1 MQAANETPE
10 RHSGRLHRARVLYRN
25 VSKRKMAW
33 LLLKDTVNSCIEYRI
48 LGLAAEAAFF
58 TLLSLPPLMLGLL
71 GLLGYIDSWTD
82 TTTVASIE
90 KNILNAVGTVLSERG
105 VNEIAKPLLADV
117 THGGRPDLI
126 SIGFAIALWSGSRA
140 VNVFIDTITVM
151 YGLDGHRGIVATRLL
166 AFLLYLVALLIGAVV
181 LPLAAVGPDR
191 VVDLVPW
198 GTTLVMILYWPV
210 VILLSIAFLT
220 TLYHVSVPVRS
231 PWIED
236 VPGALVAIGMWVVG
250 SALLRLYITSTVEG
264 PTIYGS
270 LAAPIAVLLWIG
282 ISAFAVLVGAA
293 VNAAIDRV
301 WPSVATAAAR
311 AANDRLR
318 EAQAV
323 EVLARAQAAR
333 LYDTYSTDDESD
345 DEGDDEGGG
354 TGDMPSEFPER
365 WSRFLPPD
373 DLRAR
378 LHTGPKPPPGAAS
391 PGPNDLTGGPAPAA
405 YPKPPQYPPRPLHPP
420 YPGRPS
426 VPRKD
431 RTPGDRPETPRDDRR

>member
-1 MQAANETPE
+1 MQAARETPE
-10 RHSGRLHRARVLYRN
+10 RPERRPWSRLHRARVLYRN

-58 TLLSLPPLMLGLL
+58 TLLSLPPLLL
-71 GLLGYIDSWTD
+71 GLIAVLGYADDWTNTD
-82 TTTVASIE
+82 TVASIRE
-90 KNILNAVGTVLSERG
+90 NILHAAGTVLSDRG
-105 VNEIAKPLLADV
+105 VHEIAEPLLDDI
-117 THGGRPDLI
+117 TQGKRPDLI
-126 SIGFAIALWSGSRA
+126 SLGFAIALWSGSRA

-151 YGLDGHRGIVATRLL
+151 YGLDGHRGIVKTRLL
-166 AFLLYLVALLIGAVV
+166 ALLLYIVALLIGAVV
-181 LPLAAVGPDR
+181 LPLAVVGPDR
-191 VVDLVPW
+191 VVALVPW
-198 GTTLVMILYWPV
+198 GTEVVAVLYWPA

-236 VPGALVAIGMWVVG
+236 IPGALVALAMWVLG
-250 SALLRLYITSTVEG
+250 SFLLRIYLTSQVEG

-311 AANDRLR
+311 EANER
-318 EAQAV
+318 
-323 EVLARAQAAR
+323 ARAFQAAELVAR
-333 LYDTYSTDDESD
+333 VRAEAEDVDEDDP
-345 DEGDDEGGG
+345 
-354 TGDMPSEFPER
+354 DMPSEFPER

-373 DLRAR
+373 DVKSR
-378 LHTGPKPPPGAAS
+378 LHSGWE
-391 PGPNDLTGGPAPAA
+391 
-405 YPKPPQYPPRPLHPP
+405 
-420 YPGRPS
+420 
-426 VPRKD
+426 KD
-431 RTPGDRPETPRDDRR
+431 

>member
-10 RHSGRLHRARVLYRN
+10 RPSGRLHRARVLYRN
-25 VSKRKMAW
+25 VSKRKMTW

-58 TLLSLPPLMLGLL
+58 TLLSLPPLMLGLI
-71 GLLGYIDSWTD
+71 GLLGYIDDWTN

-90 KNILNAVGTVLSERG
+90 ENILNAVGTVLSDRG
-105 VNEIAKPLLADV
+105 VNDIARPLLEDV
-117 THGGRPDLI
+117 THGGRPDII

-151 YGLDGHRGIVATRLL
+151 YGLDGQRGIVATRLL
-166 AFLLYLVALLIGAVV
+166 AFLLYLIALLIGAVV
-181 LPLAAVGPDR
+181 LPLAVVGPDR
-191 VVDLVPW
+191 VVALLPW
-198 GTTLVMILYWPV
+198 GTTLVTILYWPV
-210 VILLSIAFLT
+210 VSLLTIAFLT

-236 VPGALVAIGMWVVG
+236 VPGALVALGMWVFG
-250 SALLRLYITSTVEG
+250 SFLLRIYLTNTVEG

-301 WPSVATAAAR
+301 WPAAATAAAR
-311 AANDRLR
+311 AANERLR
-318 EAQAV
+318 AEQAAELV
-323 EVLARAQAAR
+323 ARARAAH
-333 LYDTYSTDDESD
+333 LYDSVGDDDDDDD
-345 DEGDDEGGG
+345 DEGS
-354 TGDMPSEFPER
+354 GDMPSEFPER

-373 DLRAR
+373 DVKSR
-378 LHTGPKPPPGAAS
+378 LHTGRDPQKSSPPP
-391 PGPNDLTGGPAPAA
+391 D
-405 YPKPPQYPPRPLHPP
+405 
-420 YPGRPS
+420 
-426 VPRKD
+426 
-431 RTPGDRPETPRDDRR
+431 RDDYPWQ

>member
-10 RHSGRLHRARVLYRN
+10 RPPGRLHRARVLYRN
-25 VSKRKMAW
+25 VSKRQLVW
-33 LLLKDTVNSCIEYRI
+33 QLLKDTVNSCMEYRI

-58 TLLSLPPLMLGLL
+58 TLLSLPPLLLGLI
-71 GLLGYIDSWTD
+71 GLLGYVDEWTS

-90 KNILNAVGTVLSERG
+90 NNILSAAQTVLSQRG
-105 VNEIAKPLLADV
+105 VNDFAKPLLADV
-117 THGGRPDLI
+117 TTGARPDVI

-151 YGLDGHRGIVATRLL
+151 YGLDGQRGIVKTRML
-166 AFLLYLVALLIGAVV
+166 AFLLYVVALLLGAVV
-181 LPLAAVGPDR
+181 LPLLVVGPDR
-191 VVDLVPW
+191 VVEFIPW
-198 GTTLVMILYWPV
+198 GTELISVLYWPL
-210 VILLSIAFLT
+210 VILLSISFLT

-236 VPGALVAIGMWVVG
+236 TPGALMALAIWVLG
-250 SALLRLYITSTVEG
+250 SFVLRIYLTSTVEG

-311 AANDRLR
+311 AANERVR
-318 EAQAV
+318 AV
-323 EVLARAQAAR
+323 QAAEFVAR
-333 LYDTYSTDDESD
+333 TQAEGWDDGAD
-345 DEGDDEGGG
+345 DEGDYGDEG
-354 TGDMPSEFPER
+354 DSPYMPSEFPER

-373 DLRAR
+373 DVKSR
-378 LHTGPKPPPGAAS
+378 LQPSREKEPEKPHQP
-391 PGPNDLTGGPAPAA
+391 D
-405 YPKPPQYPPRPLHPP
+405 
-420 YPGRPS
+420 
-426 VPRKD
+426 
-431 RTPGDRPETPRDDRR
+431 E

>member
-10 RHSGRLHRARVLYRN
+10 RPSGRLRRLRRVRALYRN

-58 TLLSLPPLMLGLL
+58 TLLSLPPLMMGLL
-71 GLLGYIDSWTD
+71 GLLGYIDDWTN

-90 KNILNAVGTVLSERG
+90 ENILTAVGTVLSDRG
-105 VNEIAKPLLADV
+105 VDQIAKPLLSDV

-126 SIGFAIALWSGSRA
+126 SIGFAIALWSGSMA

-151 YGLDGHRGIVATRLL
+151 YGLDGRRGIVATRLL
-166 AFLLYLVALLIGAVV
+166 AFLLYIVALLIGAVV
-181 LPLAAVGPDR
+181 LPLAVVGPDR
-191 VVDLVPW
+191 VVDIIPW
-198 GTTLVMILYWPV
+198 GTDVAIVLYWPV
-210 VILLSIAFLT
+210 VILLSVAFLT
-220 TLYHVSVPVRS
+220 TLYHVSVPARS

-236 VPGALVAIGMWVVG
+236 VPGALVALGMWVFG
-250 SALLRLYITSTVEG
+250 SFLLRIYLTSTVEG

-318 EAQAV
+318 A
-323 EVLARAQAAR
+323 AQAAELVAR
-333 LYDTYSTDDESD
+333 VEALSGETDESEYGPD
-345 DEGDDEGGG
+345 P
-354 TGDMPSEFPER
+354 DMPSEFPER

-373 DLRAR
+373 DLKSRFHAGR
-378 LHTGPKPPPGAAS
+378 DREQKP
-391 PGPNDLTGGPAPAA
+391 
-405 YPKPPQYPPRPLHPP
+405 
-420 YPGRPS
+420 
-426 VPRKD
+426 
-431 RTPGDRPETPRDDRR
+431 